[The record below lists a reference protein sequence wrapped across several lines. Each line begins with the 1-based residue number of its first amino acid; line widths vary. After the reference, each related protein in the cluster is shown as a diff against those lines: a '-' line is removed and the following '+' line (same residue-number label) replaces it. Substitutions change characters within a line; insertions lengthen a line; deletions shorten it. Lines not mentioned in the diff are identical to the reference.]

1 MPPAKISGLINTW
14 NEAET
19 IRYAVESLK
28 TWCNDVLVVDQQS
41 SDRTVEIARA
51 CGARVIEV
59 EASGYVE
66 IIRKMSVEMTEHPWV
81 MVLDSDEIV
90 LPALGQRLRQIAETG
105 EADVVRI
112 PRRNMILGKEMEHGQ
127 WWPNAKRRFF
137 HKDHIDIRV
146 EMHGGFHAARGATE
160 IMLPL
165 DRDCC
170 LWHFSYHNIADVVWK
185 SQRYTTVQ
193 AWQRSR
199 SGRRPGPRRWFK
211 VAARQAWKEFVKG
224 QAWKDGPAGI
234 ATSTIRVMDRFLV
247 QAKQWDEAGSHE
259 RAAQYQRMKEE
270 MLGLDHDS
278 ELAPIDHSDRERLEK
293 APKAVGEVE
302 F

>member
-1 MPPAKISGLINTW
+1 MAAKISGLINTW

-28 TWCNDVLVVDQQS
+28 TWCDEVLVVDQQS
-41 SDRTVEIARA
+41 SDDTVRIARA

-59 EASGYVE
+59 EATGYVE
-66 IIRKMSVEMTEHPWV
+66 IIRKMSVEMTAHPWV
-81 MVLDSDEIV
+81 MVLDSDEV
-90 LPALGQRLRQIAETG
+90 VHPELGKRLRQIADTE
-105 EADVVRI
+105 EANVVRI
-112 PRRNMILGKEMEHGQ
+112 PRRNIILGREMEHGQ

-146 EMHGGFHAARGATE
+146 EMHGGFHAAPGATE
-160 IMLPL
+160 IMLPM

-170 LWHFSYHNIADVVWK
+170 LWHYSYHNISDVVWK

-199 SGRRPGPRRWFK
+199 SGRTPGPRRWFR
-211 VAARQAWKEFVKG
+211 VALRQAWKEFVKG
-224 QAWKDGPAGI
+224 RI
-234 ATSTIRVMDRFLV
+234 MDRFLV
-247 QAKQWDEAGSHE
+247 QAKQWDETASHG
-259 RAAQYQRMKEE
+259 RAEEYQRMKEE
-270 MLGLDHDS
+270 MLGLEHDPD
-278 ELAPIDHSDRERLEK
+278 LAPIDRTDLERLEK
-293 APKAVGEVE
+293 APEAVGEVQ

>member
-1 MPPAKISGLINTW
+1 MAVKISGLINTW

-28 TWCNDVLVVDQQS
+28 TWCDEVLIVDQQS
-41 SDRTVEIARA
+41 SDDTARIARA

-59 EASGYVE
+59 EATGYVE
-66 IIRKMSVEMTEHPWV
+66 IIRKMSVDLTEHDWV
-81 MVLDSDEIV
+81 MVLDSDEV
-90 LPALGQRLRQIAETG
+90 VHPALGVRLREIAETG
-105 EADVVRI
+105 EANVVRI
-112 PRRNMILGKEMEHGQ
+112 PRRNIILGREMEHGQ

-146 EMHGGFHAARGATE
+146 EMHGGFHAAEGATE

-170 LWHFSYHNIADVVWK
+170 LWHYSYHNIADMVWK

-199 SGRRPGPRRWFK
+199 SGRTPGPRRWFR
-211 VAARQAWKEFVKG
+211 VAFRQAWKEFVKG
-224 QAWKDGPAGI
+224 KAWRDGAAGI
-234 ATSTIRVMDRFLV
+234 AISVIRIMDRFLV
-247 QAKQWDEAGSHE
+247 QAKQWDETASHQ
-259 RAAQYQRMKEE
+259 RAEEYQRMKEE
-270 MLGLDHDS
+270 MLGLQHDPD
-278 ELAPIDHSDRERLEK
+278 LAPIDHTDLERLEK
-293 APKAVGEVE
+293 APEAVGEVQ

>member
-1 MPPAKISGLINTW
+1 VAVAISGLINTW

-19 IRYAVESLK
+19 IRYAIASLA
-28 TWCNDVLVVDQQS
+28 TWCDEVLVVDQGS
-41 SDRTVEIARA
+41 SDRTVEIARL

-59 EASGYVE
+59 EPTGYVE
-66 IIRKMSVEMTEHPWV
+66 IIREMSVGLTAHDWV
-81 MVLDSDEIV
+81 MVLDSDEV
-90 LPALGQRLRQIAETG
+90 VHPNLGPRLREIAETR

-112 PRRNMILGKEMEHGQ
+112 PRRNVILGREMAHGQ

-146 EMHGGFHAARGATE
+146 EMHGGFHAASGARE

-165 DRDCC
+165 DRECC
-170 LWHFSYHNIADVVWK
+170 LWHFSYHDVADLVWK

-193 AWQRSR
+193 AWQRAR
-199 SGRRPGPRRWFK
+199 SGRRPGPRRWFT
-211 VAARQAWKEFVKG
+211 VAARQAWKEFVRG
-224 QAWKDGPAGI
+224 RAWRDGPPGI
-234 ATSTIRVMDRFLV
+234 ATSAVRVFDRFLV
-247 QAKQWDEAGSHE
+247 QAKQWDDLAAAD
-259 RAAQYQRMKEE
+259 RASEYQRMKEA
-270 MLGLDHDS
+270 MLGLAHDPD
-278 ELAPIDHSDRERLEK
+278 LAPIDSSERERLAR

>member
-1 MPPAKISGLINTW
+1 MAVKISGLINTW

-28 TWCNDVLVVDQQS
+28 TWCDEVLIVDQQS
-41 SDRTVEIARA
+41 SDDTTRIARA

-59 EASGYVE
+59 EATGYVE
-66 IIRKMSVEMTEHPWV
+66 IIRKMSVDLTEHDWV
-81 MVLDSDEIV
+81 MVLDSDEV
-90 LPALGQRLRQIAETG
+90 VHPALGVRLREIAETG
-105 EADVVRI
+105 EANVVRI
-112 PRRNMILGKEMEHGQ
+112 PRRNIILGREMEHGQ

-146 EMHGGFHAARGATE
+146 EMHGGFHAAEGATE

-170 LWHFSYHNIADVVWK
+170 LWHYSYHNIADMVWK

-199 SGRRPGPRRWFK
+199 SGRTPGPRRWFR
-211 VAARQAWKEFVKG
+211 VAFRQAWKEFVRGK
-224 QAWKDGPAGI
+224 AWRDGAAGI
-234 ATSTIRVMDRFLV
+234 AISVIRIMDRFLV
-247 QAKQWDEAGSHE
+247 QAKQWDETASHQ
-259 RAAQYQRMKEE
+259 RAEEYQRMKEE
-270 MLGLDHDS
+270 MLGLQHDPD
-278 ELAPIDHSDRERLEK
+278 LAPIDHTDLERLEK
-293 APKAVGEVE
+293 APEAVGEVQ